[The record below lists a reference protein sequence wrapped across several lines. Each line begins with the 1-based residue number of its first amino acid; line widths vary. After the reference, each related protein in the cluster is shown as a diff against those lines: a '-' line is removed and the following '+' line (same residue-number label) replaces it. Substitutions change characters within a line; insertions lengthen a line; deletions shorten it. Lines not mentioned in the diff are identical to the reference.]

1 MHNGSLFFMHII
13 ARNVCSN
20 EKKTFTNTVQ
30 NIVYLLK
37 VFIVERTYIFLFL
50 LIYWKIA
57 KIMFNILE
65 KSSLFKNMNKDAFS
79 KLIKY
84 TLFLRK

>member
-1 MHNGSLFFMHII
+1 MHMI
-13 ARNVCSN
+13 ARNACSN
-20 EKKTFTNTVQ
+20 EKKTFTNKVQ

-37 VFIVERTYIFLFL
+37 VFIVEHTYIYFF